1 MNNGFL
7 DDIAIAEPCS
17 ASWDDMSGD
26 ERVRFCGDCNLN
38 VYNFS
43 AMSRSEA
50 EELVR
55 TTAGRVCARLHR
67 RADGTV
73 LTRDCPVGLR
83 RAVRLAWARTAALV
97 GILWTGLL
105 GCSGR
110 KANETG
116 KPPHAASP
124 VQLPVKMGE
133 ACVPEPKVLMGKI
146 CPVPQPAPRPT
157 PKQQR

>member
-1 MNNGFL
+1 MKNGFL
-7 DDIAIAEPCS
+7 DDIAIAEPCR

-26 ERVRFCGDCNLN
+26 ERVRFCGDCKLN

-50 EELVR
+50 EEMAR
-55 TTAGRVCARLHR
+55 TTEGRLCVRFYR

-83 RAVRLAWARTAALV
+83 RAIGLTWARTAALV

-105 GCSGR
+105 GCAGR
-110 KANETG
+110 KTDG
-116 KPPHAASP
+116 DGGQPPRTTPP
-124 VQLPVKMGE
+124 VVHPFEMGE
-133 ACVPEPKVLMGKI
+133 LQVADPEVLLGKI
-146 CPVPQPAPRPT
+146 CPLPG
-157 PKQQR
+157 QRR